1 MYISKENRNMSCSRY
16 IKFNQPLT
24 IPFLNNLSETTVI
37 QGKQTKPIYING
49 SNFNRNSTVVMDSK
63 ICFSFCNNSNQL
75 GFLIPWNEI
84 QISGT
89 VDIQVINPGKNDA
102 FLYSNVL
109 AFTIVL

>member
-1 MYISKENRNMSCSRY
+1 MSCSRY

-24 IPFLNNLSETTVI
+24 IPFLNNLSETTAI
-37 QGKQTKPIYING
+37 QGKQTKVIYING
-49 SNFNRNSTVVMDSK
+49 SNFNRNSTVMMDNK

-89 VDIQVINPGKNDA
+89 VNVQVINPGKNND

-109 AFTIVL
+109 PFTIE